1 MMYRLNAV
9 LDKEIDKLILKLTC
23 KTKGPRLAKRLLKER
38 KKKKKGN
45 NNEGTSHERGSK
57 LGLLLNFNFS
67 PLGLGYVTQT
77 SPL

>member
-38 KKKKKGN
+38 KKKKKG
-45 NNEGTSHERGSK
+45 TTMRGLAMKGVVNLVYYSI
-57 LGLLLNFNFS
+57 LIFLLLAWDM
-67 PLGLGYVTQT
+67 
-77 SPL
+77 